1 MNWKKMND
9 WINSM
14 TFNARR
20 ERRLNDFNKEC
31 ERCTKVSDI
40 ERSFEYVIARSKFE
54 QQFLVTVTIMIT
66 GIVIILELWKAVLGL
81 IFSNLYQLI
90 QFENGLGIVLYMV
103 FLLLGTFIIILFII
117 ASFSTLKQRIYSK
130 NFYKEIRDKNN
141 I

>member
-1 MNWKKMND
+1 MIWKKMND
-9 WINSM
+9 WINSI
-14 TFNARR
+14 TYNARR
-20 ERRLNDFNKEC
+20 ERKLNDFNKEY
-31 ERCTKVSDI
+31 ERCTKMSDM
-40 ERSFEYVIARSKFE
+40 EKSFEFVTAQSKLE
-54 QQFLVTVTIMIT
+54 QQFLVTVTITIT

-81 IFSNLYQLI
+81 IFSNLYQLM
-90 QFENGLGIVLYMV
+90 QFENGIGIVLYMV